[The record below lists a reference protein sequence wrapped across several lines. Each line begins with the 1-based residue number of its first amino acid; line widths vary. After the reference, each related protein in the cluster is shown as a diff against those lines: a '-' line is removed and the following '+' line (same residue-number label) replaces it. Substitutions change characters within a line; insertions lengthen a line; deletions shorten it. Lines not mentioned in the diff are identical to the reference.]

1 MTSPLC
7 EGPPSAKG
15 DPLNPSCLVAD
26 SSENTQPAAVLQEP
40 VRNPAA
46 VRSSR
51 QALLRDAIQE
61 KAALLELTSL
71 SMAEAAWRGSDA
83 AWDFHISEARLVLLA
98 LIEDRKEFRGL
109 SGEVAS

>member
-46 VRSSR
+46 VRRSR

-61 KAALLELTSL
+61 KATLLEIGLSL
-71 SMAEAAWRGSDA
+71 NRPRPLGAARTRRGISTFPKRGS
-83 AWDFHISEARLVLLA
+83 S
-98 LIEDRKEFRGL
+98 
-109 SGEVAS
+109 SSP